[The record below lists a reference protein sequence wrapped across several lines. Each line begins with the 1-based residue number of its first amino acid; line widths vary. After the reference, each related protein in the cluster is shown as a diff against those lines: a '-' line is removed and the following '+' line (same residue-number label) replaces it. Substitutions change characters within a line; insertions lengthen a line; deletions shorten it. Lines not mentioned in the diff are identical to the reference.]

1 MCEQD
6 YENKKLMIT
15 KFSFILQ
22 SAKLKFSSYCE
33 QGLSIFELLV
43 KYIWQYYCQCRISLE
58 FGKNIDSSIILHN

>member
-6 YENKKLMIT
+6 YENKKMVIT

-22 SAKLKFSSYCE
+22 AKLKFSSYCE

-43 KYIWQYYCQCRISLE
+43 KYTWQYYCQCRISLE
-58 FGKNIDSSIILHN
+58 FGKNIDSLIILHN